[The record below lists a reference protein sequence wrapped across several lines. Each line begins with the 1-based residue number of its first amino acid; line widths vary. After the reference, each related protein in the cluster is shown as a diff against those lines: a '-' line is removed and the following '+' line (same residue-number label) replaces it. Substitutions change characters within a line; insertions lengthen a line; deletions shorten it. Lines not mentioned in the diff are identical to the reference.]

1 MNLALAAEHEPGSL
15 KMKETKNTMTE
26 ATPRPVDVKKIQ
38 KFLAQKKGKMKV
50 LLSFCAHCGLCA
62 ESCFLYRNHLDP
74 KYVPAYKAINS
85 LGKIYKKK
93 GRVDRE
99 QLEEMKE
106 LIFKNCVL
114 CGRCYCPLGI
124 DIPSMISLARTIC
137 RSQGVYGVFPHAV
150 GEP

>member
-1 MNLALAAEHEPGSL
+1 
-15 KMKETKNTMTE
+15 MTE
-26 ATPRPVDVKKIQ
+26 TTLRPIDVKKIQ
-38 KFLAQKKGKMKV
+38 QMLTLKKHKMKA
-50 LLSFCAHCGLCA
+50 LLSFCVHCGLCA

-85 LGKIYKKK
+85 LGKIYKQK
-93 GRVDRE
+93 GRVDRK

-137 RSQGVYGVFPHAV
+137 RSQGVYGVYPYAV

>member
-1 MNLALAAEHEPGSL
+1 MAE
-15 KMKETKNTMTE
+15 TTI
-26 ATPRPVDVKKIQ
+26 RPIDVKKIQ
-38 KFLAQKKGKMKV
+38 KMLTLKKAKMKV
-50 LLSFCAHCGLCA
+50 LLSFCAHCSLCA
-62 ESCFLYRNHLDP
+62 ESCFLFRNHQDP

-93 GRVDRE
+93 GRVDRNE
-99 QLEEMKE
+99 LEAMKE

-137 RSQGVYGVFPHAV
+137 RSQGIYGVFPFSA

>member
-1 MNLALAAEHEPGSL
+1 MGKLTIQPIDVKMIQKILAPKKA
-15 KMKETKNTMTE
+15 KMK
-26 ATPRPVDVKKIQ
+26 A
-38 KFLAQKKGKMKV
+38 
-50 LLSFCAHCGLCA
+50 LLSFCAHCSLCA
-62 ESCFLYRNHLDP
+62 ESCFLYCNHQDP

-93 GRVDRE
+93 GRVDRQE
-99 QLEEMKE
+99 LESMKE

-124 DIPSMISLARTIC
+124 DIPDMISLARTIC
-137 RSQGVYGVFPHAV
+137 RSQGIYGVFPYSA